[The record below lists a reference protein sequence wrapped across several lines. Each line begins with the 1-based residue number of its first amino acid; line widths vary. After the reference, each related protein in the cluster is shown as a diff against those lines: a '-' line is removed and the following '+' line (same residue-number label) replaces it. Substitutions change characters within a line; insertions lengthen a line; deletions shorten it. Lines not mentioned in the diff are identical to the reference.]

1 MPTDFDAHFRAF
13 LESTVNL
20 KQYRL
25 DQLDSRVTAITN
37 AFKKDAEMGHRYKE
51 HLPQGSW
58 AHKTIISPVTAYDE
72 FDADILLHLENNPDW
87 NDNPKIY
94 LQQVRAAFKRSNTYK
109 DKLLRKNRCVRI
121 SYANDCHVDV
131 VPAVTL
137 DDGRQVII
145 CYRDNTFEDTNP
157 VGFAD
162 WMKER
167 DDITGGQLRRVIRL
181 LKWLRDFKNTFS
193 CPSVILTVM
202 LGGRVQFW
210 DTQSAYADV
219 PDTLVHMLEA
229 LDNWLSTYPGSPP
242 LDDPSCPGV
251 SFSHR
256 WDDPVVIA
264 NFKSKIA
271 DYAQWAREAYD
282 LHGVDDAAALRSW
295 QKLFG
300 PEFAADEVKAA
311 RNDIVVAKV
320 IRDLSS
326 RNSVLPPAEFA
337 PDEEFIE
344 NLYPLGPSRYSATIE
359 ARVVGSPRNDLLRHQ
374 RVIGRGRTLRFH
386 LHTDTPEPYEVLWK
400 VRNRGPEAAQVRGG
414 LRGQIRVGGNI
425 SRNLQEEST
434 RYRGSHYV
442 EAYVVRGGVVVAS
455 DHHEVTIT

>member
-1 MPTDFDAHFRAF
+1 MPTDFDAHFHGF
-13 LESTVNL
+13 LDSTVNL

-37 AFKKDAEMGHRYKE
+37 AFIKDAEMGKRYKE

-58 AHKTIISPVTAYDE
+58 AHETIINPVSEYDE
-72 FDADILLHLENNPDW
+72 FDADILLHLEANPDW

-94 LQQVRAAFKRSNTYK
+94 LQQVRAAFKRSSTYK
-109 DKLLRKNRCVRI
+109 DKLVRKNRCVRI

-145 CYRDNTFEDTNP
+145 CYHDNTFEETNP

-167 DDITGGQLRRVIRL
+167 DDITGGQLRRIIRL

-193 CPSVILTVM
+193 CPSVVLTVM

-210 DTQSAYADV
+210 DTQTTYSDIPTA
-219 PDTLVHMLEA
+219 LVHLLEA
-229 LDNWLSTYPGSPP
+229 LDTWLASYPESPP
-242 LDDPSCPGV
+242 LNDPSCPGV

-256 WDDPVVIA
+256 WDDPATIA
-264 NFKSKIA
+264 NFKRKIA
-271 DYAQWAREAYD
+271 DYARSAREAYD
-282 LHGVDDAAALRSW
+282 LQGDDDAAALQAW

-311 RNDIVVAKV
+311 RDHIVAAKV
-320 IRDLSS
+320 IRDLSA
-326 RNSVLPPAEFA
+326 RTIVLGTTEIVPGE
-337 PDEEFIE
+337 DFIE
-344 NLYPLGPSRYSATIE
+344 NRYPVGPLLYTATIE
-359 ARVVGSPRNDLLRHQ
+359 ARIRGALRQPLLRQQRVVGRAQ
-374 RVIGRGRTLRFH
+374 RLRFH
-386 LHTDTPEPYEVLWK
+386 VRTDTPEPYEVLWK
-400 VRNRGPEAAQVRGG
+400 VRNRGPEAAGTPGG
-414 LRGQIRVGGNI
+414 LRGQIQLSGNV
-425 SRNLQEEST
+425 SRNVQDEST
-434 RYRGSHYV
+434 SYRGTHYV
-442 EAYVVRGGVVVAS
+442 EAYIVREGVVVAS
-455 DHHEVTIT
+455 DHHEVTIV